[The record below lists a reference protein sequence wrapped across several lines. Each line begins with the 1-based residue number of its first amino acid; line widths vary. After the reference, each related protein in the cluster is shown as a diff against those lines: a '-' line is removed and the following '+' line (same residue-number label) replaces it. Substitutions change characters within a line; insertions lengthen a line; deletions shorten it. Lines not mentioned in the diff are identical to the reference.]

1 MAARCSMRAGH
12 RGAGGGWEI
21 GAPETSSARQELP
34 NEVRASREPGS
45 VKILRLLS
53 LQHDAH
59 GEPPPAREERL
70 PARLSRGIA
79 RPAGACAARNTI
91 CSSACSLTGP
101 ADAWMR

>member
-12 RGAGGGWEI
+12 RGARGGWEI
-21 GAPETSSARQELP
+21 GAPETSPARQELP

-59 GEPPPAREERL
+59 GEPRPRAKRL
-70 PARLSRGIA
+70 CRDIA
-79 RPAGACAARNTI
+79 RPAGNSPQATLMSRTLGALHHQAAR
-91 CSSACSLTGP
+91 
-101 ADAWMR
+101 